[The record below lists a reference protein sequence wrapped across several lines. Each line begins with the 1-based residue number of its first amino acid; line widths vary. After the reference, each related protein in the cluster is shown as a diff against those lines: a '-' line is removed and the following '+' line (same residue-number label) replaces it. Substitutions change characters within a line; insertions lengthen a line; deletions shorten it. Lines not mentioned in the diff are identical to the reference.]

1 MEIQRIDGIINESW
15 MAQRLGK
22 VTASRLSDV
31 IAKTK
36 TGVSTSRQ
44 NYLIQLVSERLTG
57 KKGDSFVNQA
67 MLDGIER
74 EGLARQLYM
83 QSKSVSV
90 TEVGFF
96 DHPTIAMSGASPDG
110 AVNAEEDGKYVGL
123 IEIKCP
129 IETTHTNTLISK
141 SVPSKYMPQIQ
152 WQMASVSPNVK
163 WCDFI
168 SYNPNFPDTMQLFVA
183 RVERDDSYIAEL
195 ETEVIKF
202 LDEVNQTIL
211 KLKE

>member
-1 MEIQRIDGIINESW
+1 MIAQGTDEWFQ
-15 MAQRLGK
+15 QRLGK
-22 VTASRLSDV
+22 VTASRISDV

-44 NYLIQLVSERLTG
+44 NYLIQLVSERITG

-74 EGLARQLYM
+74 ESAARALYVRTRG
-83 QSKSVSV
+83 VSV

-96 DHPTIAMSGASPDG
+96 DHPIIKNSGASPDG
-110 AVNAEEDGKYVGL
+110 AVNSEEEGKYAGL
-123 IEIKCP
+123 IEIKCF

-141 SVPSKYMPQIQ
+141 SVPSKYIPQMQ
-152 WQMASVSPNVK
+152 WQLACTGAK
-163 WCDFI
+163 WVDFA
-168 SYNPNFPDTMQLFVA
+168 SYNPNFPEELQLFVA
-183 RVERDDSYIAEL
+183 RVDRDDTYIAEL
-195 ETEVIKF
+195 EAEVIKF
-202 LDEVNQTIL
+202 LDEVDQTIL

>member
-1 MEIQRIDGIINESW
+1 MIEQRTEEW
-15 MAQRLGK
+15 FQQRLGK
-22 VTASRLSDV
+22 VAASRISDV

-44 NYLIQLVSERLTG
+44 NYLVQLVSERLTG

-74 EGLARQLYM
+74 EGAARAIYM
-83 QSKSVSV
+83 LNRDVSV

-96 DHPTIAMSGASPDG
+96 DHPVIKNSGASPDG
-110 AVNAEEDGKYVGL
+110 AVNAEEEGKYAGL

-129 IETTHTNTLISK
+129 IETTHTNTLMSK
-141 SVPSKYMPQIQ
+141 SVPSKYIPQMQ
-152 WQMASVSPNVK
+152 WQLACTGAK
-163 WCDFI
+163 WVDFV
-168 SYNPNFPDTMQLFVA
+168 SYNPNFPMELQLFVA
-183 RVERDDSYIAEL
+183 RVDRDDTYIGEL
-195 ETEVIKF
+195 EAEVIKF
-202 LDEVNQTIL
+202 LDEVEQTII

>member
-1 MEIQRIDGIINESW
+1 MIEQRTDEW
-15 MAQRLGK
+15 FQQRLGK
-22 VTASRLSDV
+22 VTESRISDV

-74 EGLARQLYM
+74 EGLARELYM
-83 QSKSVSV
+83 RARGVSV

-96 DHPTIAMSGASPDG
+96 DHPIIKNSGASPDG
-110 AVNAEEDGKYVGL
+110 AVNAEEEGKYAGL

-129 IETTHTNTLISK
+129 IETTHTNTLMSK
-141 SVPSKYMPQIQ
+141 SVPSKYIPQMQ
-152 WQMASVSPNVK
+152 WQLACTGAK
-163 WCDFI
+163 WVDFV
-168 SYNPNFPDTMQLFVA
+168 SYNPNFPEELQLFVA
-183 RVERDDSYIAEL
+183 RIDRDDTYIGEL
-195 ETEVIKF
+195 EAEVIKF
-202 LDEVNQTIL
+202 LDEVEQTII

>member
-1 MEIQRIDGIINESW
+1 MEAQRIDGVVNESW

-74 EGLARQLYM
+74 ESAARELYM
-83 QSKSVSV
+83 RTRGVSV

-96 DHPTIAMSGASPDG
+96 DHPVIKNSGASPDG
-110 AVNAEEDGKYVGL
+110 AVNAEEEGKYAGL

-129 IETTHTNTLISK
+129 IETTHTNTLMSK
-141 SVPSKYMPQIQ
+141 SVPSKYIPQMQ
-152 WQMASVSPNVK
+152 WQLACTGAK
-163 WCDFI
+163 WVDFV
-168 SYNPNFPDTMQLFVA
+168 SYNPNFPEELQLFVA
-183 RVERDDSYIAEL
+183 RVDRDDTYIGEL
-195 ETEVIKF
+195 EAEVIKF
-202 LDEVNQTIL
+202 LDEVEQTII

>member
-1 MEIQRIDGIINESW
+1 MIEQRTDEW
-15 MAQRLGK
+15 FQQRLGK
-22 VTASRLSDV
+22 VTASRISDV

-74 EGLARQLYM
+74 EAAARELYE
-83 QSKSVSV
+83 KTKGVSV

-96 DHPTIAMSGASPDG
+96 DHPIIKNSGASPDG

-129 IETTHTNTLISK
+129 IETTHTNTLMSK
-141 SVPSKYMPQIQ
+141 SVASKYMPQIQ

-163 WCDFI
+163 WVDFI
-168 SYNPNFPDTMQLFVA
+168 SFNPNFPDTMQLFVA
-183 RVERDDSYIAEL
+183 RVDRDDTYIAEL
-195 ETEVIKF
+195 ESEVIKF
-202 LDEVNQTIL
+202 LDEVDQTIL
-211 KLKE
+211 KLKG

>member
-1 MEIQRIDGIINESW
+1 MIEQRTEEW
-15 MAQRLGK
+15 FQQRLGK
-22 VTASRLSDV
+22 VTASRISDV

-44 NYLIQLVSERLTG
+44 NYLVQLVSERITG

-74 EGLARQLYM
+74 ESAARELYM
-83 QSKSVSV
+83 RTRGVSV

-110 AVNAEEDGKYVGL
+110 AVNAEQEGKYDGL

-141 SVPSKYMPQIQ
+141 SVPSKYIPQMQ
-152 WQMASVSPNVK
+152 WQLACTGAK
-163 WCDFI
+163 WVDFV
-168 SYNPNFPDTMQLFVA
+168 SYNPNFPEELQLFVA
-183 RVERDDSYIAEL
+183 RVDRDDTYIGEL
-195 ETEVIKF
+195 EAEVIKF
-202 LDEVNQTIL
+202 LEEVEQTIL

>member
-1 MEIQRIDGIINESW
+1 MEAQRIDGVVNEAW
-15 MAQRLGK
+15 LAQRIAK
-22 VTASRLSDV
+22 VTASRISDV

-44 NYLIQLVSERLTG
+44 NYLIQIVTERLTG
-57 KKGDSFVNQA
+57 KKADSGFVNQA

-74 EGLARQLYM
+74 ESAARELYM
-83 QSKSVSV
+83 QTRGVSV

-96 DHPTIAMSGASPDG
+96 DHPVIKNSGASPDG
-110 AVNAEEDGKYVGL
+110 AVNAEEDGKYAGL

-129 IETTHTNTLISK
+129 IETTHTNTLMSK
-141 SVPSKYMPQIQ
+141 SVPSKYIPQMQ
-152 WQMASVSPNVK
+152 WQLACTGAK
-163 WCDFI
+163 WVDFV
-168 SYNPNFPDTMQLFVA
+168 SYNPNFPEELQLFVA
-183 RVERDDSYIAEL
+183 RVDRNNDMINEL

-202 LDEVNQTIL
+202 LEEVEQTIL

>member
-1 MEIQRIDGIINESW
+1 MIEQRTEEW
-15 MAQRLGK
+15 FQQRLGK
-22 VTASRLSDV
+22 VTASRISDV

-44 NYLIQLVSERLTG
+44 NYLVQLVSERLTG

-74 EGLARQLYM
+74 EGAARELYERTRG
-83 QSKSVSV
+83 VSV

-110 AVNAEEDGKYVGL
+110 AVNAEEDGKYAGL

-129 IETTHTNTLISK
+129 IETTHTNTLMSK
-141 SVPSKYMPQIQ
+141 SVPSKYLPQIQ

-183 RVERDDSYIAEL
+183 RVERDNDYIAEL
-195 ETEVIKF
+195 EAEVVKF
-202 LDEVNQTIL
+202 LDEVEQTII

>member
-1 MEIQRIDGIINESW
+1 MIEQRTEEW
-15 MAQRLGK
+15 FQQRLGK
-22 VTASRLSDV
+22 VTASRISDV

-74 EGLARQLYM
+74 ESAARALYERTRG
-83 QSKSVSV
+83 VSV

-96 DHPTIAMSGASPDG
+96 DHPVIKNSGASPDG
-110 AVNAEEDGKYVGL
+110 AVNAEEDGKYAGL

-129 IETTHTNTLISK
+129 IETTHTNTLMSK
-141 SVPSKYMPQIQ
+141 EVPSKYKSQIQ

-163 WCDFI
+163 WVDFI
-168 SYNPNFPDTMQLFVA
+168 SFNPNFPDTMQLFVA
-183 RVERDDSYIAEL
+183 RVERDNAYIAEL
-195 ETEVIKF
+195 EAEVIKF
-202 LDEVNQTIL
+202 LDEVEQTII

>member
-1 MEIQRIDGIINESW
+1 MEQRTQEWFD
-15 MAQRLGK
+15 ARLGK
-22 VTASRLSDV
+22 VTASRVADV

-44 NYLIQLVSERLTG
+44 NYLVQLVSERLTG

-74 EGLARQLYM
+74 ESAARELYM
-83 QSKSVSV
+83 RTRGVSV

-96 DHPTIAMSGASPDG
+96 DHPVIKNSGASPDG
-110 AVNAEEDGKYVGL
+110 AVNAEEEGKYAGL

-129 IETTHTNTLISK
+129 IETTHTNTLMSK
-141 SVPSKYMPQIQ
+141 SVPSKYIPQMQ
-152 WQMASVSPNVK
+152 WQLACTGAK
-163 WCDFI
+163 WVDFV
-168 SYNPNFPDTMQLFVA
+168 SYNPNFPEELQLFVA
-183 RVERDDSYIAEL
+183 RVDRDDTYIEEL
-195 ETEVIKF
+195 EAEVIKF
-202 LDEVNQTIL
+202 LDEVEQTII

>member
-1 MEIQRIDGIINESW
+1 MIEQRTEAWFQS
-15 MAQRLGK
+15 RLGK
-22 VTASRLSDV
+22 VTASRISDV

-57 KKGDSFVNQA
+57 KKGDSFVNQY

-74 EGLARQLYM
+74 EPIAKALYE
-83 QSKSVSV
+83 KLHNVTV

-96 DHPTIAMSGASPDG
+96 DHPTIPNSGASPDG
-110 AVNAEEDGKYVGL
+110 AVNAEIEGKFAGL

-129 IETTHTNTLISK
+129 IETTHTNTLMSK
-141 SVPSKYMPQIQ
+141 TVPNKYIPQIQ

-163 WCDFI
+163 WVDFV
-168 SYNPNFPDTMQLFVA
+168 SYNPNFSEDLQLFVT
-183 RVERDDSYIAEL
+183 RVERDDEYITSL
-195 ETEVIKF
+195 EVEVKQF
-202 LDEVNQTIL
+202 LEEVEATIL

>member
-1 MEIQRIDGIINESW
+1 MIEQRTEEW
-15 MAQRLGK
+15 FEQRLGK
-22 VTASRLSDV
+22 VTASRISDV

-44 NYLIQLVSERLTG
+44 NYLVQLVSERLTG

-74 EGLARQLYM
+74 ESAARELYM
-83 QSKSVSV
+83 QTKGVSV

-96 DHPTIAMSGASPDG
+96 DHPVIKNSGASPDG
-110 AVNAEEDGKYVGL
+110 AVNAEEEGKYAGL

-129 IETTHTNTLISK
+129 IETTHTNTLMSK
-141 SVPSKYMPQIQ
+141 SVPSKYIPQIQ

-163 WCDFI
+163 WVDFI
-168 SYNPNFPDTMQLFVA
+168 SFNPNFPDTMQLFVA
-183 RVERDDSYIAEL
+183 RVERDNAYIAEL
-195 ETEVIKF
+195 EAEVIKF
-202 LDEVNQTIL
+202 LDEVDATIL

>member
-1 MEIQRIDGIINESW
+1 MIEQRTEEW
-15 MAQRLGK
+15 FQQRLGK
-22 VTASRLSDV
+22 VTASRISDV

-44 NYLIQLVSERLTG
+44 NYLVQLVSERITG

-74 EGLARQLYM
+74 EGAARAIYM
-83 QSKSVSV
+83 LNRDVSV

-96 DHPTIAMSGASPDG
+96 DHPVIKNSGASPDG
-110 AVNAEEDGKYVGL
+110 AVNAEEDGKYAGL

-129 IETTHTNTLISK
+129 IETTHTNTLMSK
-141 SVPSKYMPQIQ
+141 SVPSKYIPQMQ
-152 WQMASVSPNVK
+152 WQLACTGAK
-163 WCDFI
+163 WVDFV
-168 SYNPNFPDTMQLFVA
+168 SYNPNFPMELQLFVA
-183 RVERDDSYIAEL
+183 RVDRDDTYIGEL
-195 ETEVIKF
+195 EAEVIKF
-202 LDEVNQTIL
+202 LDEVEQTII

>member
-1 MEIQRIDGIINESW
+1 MIEQRTEEW
-15 MAQRLGK
+15 FQQRLGK
-22 VTASRLSDV
+22 VTASRISDV

-44 NYLIQLVSERLTG
+44 NYLVQLVSERLTG

-74 EGLARQLYM
+74 ESAAKELYM
-83 QSKSVSV
+83 RTRGVYV

-96 DHPTIAMSGASPDG
+96 DHPIIKNSGASPDG
-110 AVNAEEDGKYVGL
+110 AVNAEEEGKYAGL

-129 IETTHTNTLISK
+129 IETTHTNTLMSK

-163 WCDFI
+163 WVDFI
-168 SYNPNFPDTMQLFVA
+168 SFNPNFPDTMQLFVA
-183 RVERDDSYIAEL
+183 RVERDNDYIAEL
-195 ETEVIKF
+195 EAEVIKF
-202 LDEVNQTIL
+202 LDEVDQTIL

>member
-1 MEIQRIDGIINESW
+1 MIAQGTDEWFQ
-15 MAQRLGK
+15 QRLGK

-57 KKGDSFVNQA
+57 KKTDSFTNKA
-67 MLDGIER
+67 MEDGVER
-74 EGLARQLYM
+74 EPIARKLYE
-83 QSKSVSV
+83 SKTNSIV

-96 DHPTIAMSGASPDG
+96 DHPVIKSSGASPDG
-110 AVNAEEDGKYVGL
+110 AVNAEEEGKYAGL

-129 IETTHTNTLISK
+129 IETTHTNTLMNK
-141 SVPSKYMPQIQ
+141 SVPSKYIPQMQ
-152 WQMASVSPNVK
+152 WQLACTGAK
-163 WCDFI
+163 WVDFV
-168 SYNPNFPDTMQLFVA
+168 SYNPNFPDTMQIFVA
-183 RVERDDSYIAEL
+183 RVDRDNAYIAEL
-195 ETEVIKF
+195 EAEVLKF
-202 LDEVNQTIL
+202 LDEVDQAIL

>member
-1 MEIQRIDGIINESW
+1 MIEQRTEEW
-15 MAQRLGK
+15 FQQRLGK
-22 VTASRLSDV
+22 VTASRISDV

-44 NYLIQLVSERLTG
+44 NYLVQLVSERLTG

-67 MLDGIER
+67 MIDGIER
-74 EGLARQLYM
+74 ESAARELYM
-83 QSKSVSV
+83 RTRGVSV

-110 AVNAEEDGKYVGL
+110 AVNAEEDGKYAGL

-129 IETTHTNTLISK
+129 IETTHTNTLMSK
-141 SVPSKYMPQIQ
+141 SVPSKYIPQMQ
-152 WQMASVSPNVK
+152 WQLACTGAK
-163 WCDFI
+163 WVDFV
-168 SYNPNFPDTMQLFVA
+168 SYNPNFPMELQLFVA
-183 RVERDDSYIAEL
+183 RVDRDDTYIGEL
-195 ETEVIKF
+195 EAEVIKF
-202 LDEVNQTIL
+202 LDEVEQTII

>member
-1 MEIQRIDGIINESW
+1 MIEQRTEEW
-15 MAQRLGK
+15 FQQRLGK
-22 VTASRLSDV
+22 VTASRISDV

-44 NYLIQLVSERLTG
+44 NYLVQLVSERITG

-74 EGLARQLYM
+74 ESVARELYM
-83 QSKSVSV
+83 QSKGVSV

-110 AVNAEEDGKYVGL
+110 AVNAEQEGKYDGL

-129 IETTHTNTLISK
+129 IETTHTNTLMSK
-141 SVPSKYMPQIQ
+141 SVPSKYIPQMQ
-152 WQMASVSPNVK
+152 WQLACTGARWV
-163 WCDFI
+163 DFV
-168 SYNPNFPDTMQLFVA
+168 SYNPNFPEELQLFVA
-183 RVERDDSYIAEL
+183 RVDRDDTYIGEL
-195 ETEVIKF
+195 EAEVIKF
-202 LDEVNQTIL
+202 LDEVEQTII

>member
-1 MEIQRIDGIINESW
+1 MIEQRTEEW
-15 MAQRLGK
+15 FQQRLGK
-22 VTASRLSDV
+22 VTASRISDV

-74 EGLARQLYM
+74 ESAARELYERTRG
-83 QSKSVSV
+83 VSV

-110 AVNAEEDGKYVGL
+110 AVNSEEEGKYVGL

-141 SVPSKYMPQIQ
+141 SVPSKYIPQMQ
-152 WQMASVSPNVK
+152 WQLACTNARWV
-163 WCDFI
+163 DFV
-168 SYNPNFPDTMQLFVA
+168 SYNPNFPEELQLFVA
-183 RVERDDSYIAEL
+183 RVDRDDSYIIGQL
-195 ETEVIKF
+195 EVEVVKF
-202 LDEVNQTIL
+202 LDEVEQTIL

>member
-1 MEIQRIDGIINESW
+1 MIEQRTEEW
-15 MAQRLGK
+15 FQQRLGK
-22 VTASRLSDV
+22 VTASRISDV

-44 NYLIQLVSERLTG
+44 NYLVQLVSERLTG

-74 EGLARQLYM
+74 ESAARAIYM
-83 QSKSVSV
+83 LNRDVSV

-96 DHPTIAMSGASPDG
+96 DHPVIKNSGASPDG
-110 AVNAEEDGKYVGL
+110 AVNAEEEGKYAGL

-129 IETTHTNTLISK
+129 IETTHTNTLMSK
-141 SVPSKYMPQIQ
+141 SVPSKYIPQMQ
-152 WQMASVSPNVK
+152 WQLACTGAK
-163 WCDFI
+163 WVDFV
-168 SYNPNFPDTMQLFVA
+168 SYNPNFPEELQLFVA
-183 RVERDDSYIAEL
+183 RVDRDDTYIGEL
-195 ETEVIKF
+195 EAEVIKF
-202 LDEVNQTIL
+202 LDEVEQTII

>member
-1 MEIQRIDGIINESW
+1 MIEQRTEEW
-15 MAQRLGK
+15 FQQRLGK
-22 VTASRLSDV
+22 VTASRISDV

-44 NYLIQLVSERLTG
+44 NYLVQLVSERITG

-74 EGLARQLYM
+74 ESAARELYERTRG
-83 QSKSVSV
+83 VSV

-110 AVNAEEDGKYVGL
+110 AVNSEEEGKYVGL

-129 IETTHTNTLISK
+129 IETTHTNTLMSK
-141 SVPSKYMPQIQ
+141 SVPSKYIPQMQ
-152 WQMASVSPNVK
+152 WQLACTGAK
-163 WCDFI
+163 WVDFV
-168 SYNPNFPDTMQLFVA
+168 SYNPNFPEELQLFVA
-183 RVERDDSYIAEL
+183 RVDRDDTYIAEL
-195 ETEVIKF
+195 EAEVVKF
-202 LDEVNQTIL
+202 LDEVEQTIL

>member
-1 MEIQRIDGIINESW
+1 MIEQRTEEW
-15 MAQRLGK
+15 FQQRLGK
-22 VTASRLSDV
+22 VTASRISDV

-44 NYLIQLVSERLTG
+44 NYLVQLVSERITG

-74 EGLARQLYM
+74 ESAARELYERARG
-83 QSKSVSV
+83 VSV

-110 AVNAEEDGKYVGL
+110 AVNAEEEGKYVGL

-141 SVPSKYMPQIQ
+141 SVPSKYIPQMQ
-152 WQMASVSPNVK
+152 WQLACTNARWV
-163 WCDFI
+163 DFV
-168 SYNPNFPDTMQLFVA
+168 SYNPNFPEELQLFVA
-183 RVERDDSYIAEL
+183 RVDRDDSYIIGQL
-195 ETEVIKF
+195 EVEVVKF
-202 LDEVNQTIL
+202 LEEVEQTIL

>member
-1 MEIQRIDGIINESW
+1 MIEQRTEEW
-15 MAQRLGK
+15 FQQRLGK
-22 VTASRLSDV
+22 VTASSISDV

-44 NYLIQLVSERLTG
+44 NYLVQLVSERLTG

-74 EGLARQLYM
+74 ESAARELYM
-83 QSKSVSV
+83 RTRGVSV

-110 AVNAEEDGKYVGL
+110 AVNAEEEGKYIGL

-129 IETTHTNTLISK
+129 IETTHTNTLMSK
-141 SVPSKYMPQIQ
+141 SVPSKYIPQMQ
-152 WQMASVSPNVK
+152 WQLACTGAK
-163 WCDFI
+163 WVDFV
-168 SYNPNFPDTMQLFVA
+168 SYNPNFPMELQLFVA
-183 RVERDDSYIAEL
+183 RVDRDDTYIGEL
-195 ETEVIKF
+195 EAEVIKF
-202 LDEVNQTIL
+202 LEEVEQTIL

>member
-1 MEIQRIDGIINESW
+1 MIEQRTEEW
-15 MAQRLGK
+15 FQQRLGK
-22 VTASRLSDV
+22 VTASRISDV

-44 NYLIQLVSERLTG
+44 NYLVQLVSERLTG

-74 EGLARQLYM
+74 ESAARELYERT
-83 QSKSVSV
+83 KGVSV

-96 DHPTIAMSGASPDG
+96 DHPVIKNSGASPDG
-110 AVNAEEDGKYVGL
+110 AVNAEEEGKYAGL

-129 IETTHTNTLISK
+129 IETTHSNTLMSK
-141 SVPSKYMPQIQ
+141 SVPSKYLPQIQ

-163 WCDFI
+163 WVDFI
-168 SYNPNFPDTMQLFVA
+168 SFNPNFPDTMQLFVA
-183 RVERDDSYIAEL
+183 RVERDNAYIAEL
-195 ETEVIKF
+195 EAEVIKF
-202 LDEVNQTIL
+202 LDEVEQTII

>member
-74 EGLARQLYM
+74 EAAARELYE
-83 QSKSVSV
+83 KTRGVSV

-96 DHPTIAMSGASPDG
+96 DHPIIKNSGASPDG
-110 AVNAEEDGKYVGL
+110 AVNSEEEGKYVGL

-163 WCDFI
+163 WVDFI
-168 SYNPNFPDTMQLFVA
+168 SFNPNFPDTMQIFVA
-183 RVERDDSYIAEL
+183 RVERDNDYIAEL
-195 ETEVIKF
+195 EVEVVKF
-202 LDEVNQTIL
+202 LDEVEQTIL

>member
-1 MEIQRIDGIINESW
+1 MIEQRTDEW
-15 MAQRLGK
+15 FQQRLGK
-22 VTASRLSDV
+22 VTASRISDV

-44 NYLIQLVSERLTG
+44 NYLVQLVSERITG

-74 EGLARQLYM
+74 ESAARELYM
-83 QSKSVSV
+83 RTRGVSV

-96 DHPTIAMSGASPDG
+96 DHPIIKNSGASPDG
-110 AVNAEEDGKYVGL
+110 AVNAEEDGKYAGL

-129 IETTHTNTLISK
+129 IETTHTNTLMSK
-141 SVPSKYMPQIQ
+141 SVPSKYIPQIQ

-163 WCDFI
+163 WVDFI
-168 SYNPNFPDTMQLFVA
+168 SFNPNFPDTMQLFVA
-183 RVERDDSYIAEL
+183 RVERDNDYIAEL
-195 ETEVIKF
+195 EAEVIKF
-202 LDEVNQTIL
+202 LDEVDQTIL

>member
-1 MEIQRIDGIINESW
+1 MIEQRTDEW
-15 MAQRLGK
+15 FQQRLGK
-22 VTASRLSDV
+22 VTASRISDV

-74 EGLARQLYM
+74 EGLARELYM
-83 QSKSVSV
+83 QTRGVSV

-96 DHPTIAMSGASPDG
+96 DHPIIKNSGASPDG
-110 AVNAEEDGKYVGL
+110 AVNAEEDGKYAGL

-129 IETTHTNTLISK
+129 IETTHTNTLMSK
-141 SVPSKYMPQIQ
+141 SVPSKYIPQIQ

-183 RVERDDSYIAEL
+183 RVERDNDYIAEL
-195 ETEVIKF
+195 EAEVIKF
-202 LDEVNQTIL
+202 LDEVDQTIL